1 MHRTLYTC
9 WTLLMRLSVPDCRRI
24 STKGLTAGFLRAAP
38 RKWLPRNNRSR
49 VPTERARREE
59 QPEDQAI
66 GAAAPGAFWKRV
78 NGMKAAAIAL
88 MARTTAP
95 PSARSASAASDR
107 RTERACYA
115 RVERLEHARQE
126 LGRDDVAEARRAC
139 IVSVAMA

>member
-1 MHRTLYTC
+1 MSGGGIASNPVH
-9 WTLLMRLSVPDCRRI
+9 LLDAADAAECPRIVVRRI
-24 STKGLTAGFLRAAP
+24 STIGLTAGFLRAAP

-49 VPTERARREE
+49 VPTEQARREE

-95 PSARSASAASDR
+95 PSARIS
-107 RTERACYA
+107 
-115 RVERLEHARQE
+115 ERLDEP
-126 LGRDDVAEARRAC
+126 DVQN
-139 IVSVAMA
+139 VLVMP